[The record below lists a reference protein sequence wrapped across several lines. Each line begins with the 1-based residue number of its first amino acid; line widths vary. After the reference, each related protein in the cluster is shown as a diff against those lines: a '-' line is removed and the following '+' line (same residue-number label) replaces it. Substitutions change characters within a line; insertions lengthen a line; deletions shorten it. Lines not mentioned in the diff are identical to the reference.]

1 VGRQADPDQRAPAL
15 APGVVSSNDAA
26 VMCNYR
32 CMARPKNQAKRR
44 EQLVEATS
52 NAVLLHG
59 AAGMRLTDI
68 AAEAGLAP
76 SSVLYYYPDVRELYT
91 AVFTQGS
98 VQYCE
103 RREANVARELTPE
116 ARLFACIRSGVS
128 RPGTAENASR
138 LLYELAPIVLRNEA
152 AAAGYETLIARQ
164 AALYQSVLEE
174 CSASGEFTFLMPV
187 KELARSFVA
196 LEDGYGIDVLTGAIT
211 PDEEE
216 QLLIRYAKIMVQSS
230 H

>member
-1 VGRQADPDQRAPAL
+1 
-15 APGVVSSNDAA
+15 
-26 VMCNYR
+26 
-32 CMARPKNQAKRR
+32 MARPKNQSKRR
-44 EQLVEATS
+44 DQLVEATS

-59 AAGMRLTDI
+59 AAAMRLTDI

-91 AVFTQGS
+91 AVFTQGAI
-98 VQYCE
+98 QYCE
-103 RREANVARELTPE
+103 LRETSVADELTPE
-116 ARLFACIRSGVS
+116 ERLFACIRSGVP
-128 RPGTAENASR
+128 RPGAAADTSR

-164 AALYQSVLEE
+164 TALYESVLDACAASGRFTLLMPAAL
-174 CSASGEFTFLMPV
+174 
-187 KELARSFVA
+187 LARSFVA

-216 QLLIRYAKIMVQSS
+216 GFLLRYARIMVQSS
-230 H
+230 K

>member
-1 VGRQADPDQRAPAL
+1 
-15 APGVVSSNDAA
+15 
-26 VMCNYR
+26 
-32 CMARPKNQAKRR
+32 MARPKNQTKRR
-44 EQLVEATS
+44 DQLVEATS

-59 AAGMRLTDI
+59 ATAMRLTDI
-68 AAEAGLAP
+68 ATEAGLAP

-103 RREANVARELTPE
+103 RREAHVALELSPDG
-116 ARLFACIRSGVS
+116 RLAACIRSGVP
-128 RPGTAENASR
+128 RPGSAEETSR
-138 LLYELAPIVLRNEA
+138 LLYELAPIVLRNET

-164 AALYQSVLEE
+164 TALYERVLEE
-174 CSASGEFTFLMPV
+174 CAASGRFRLLMPV
-187 KELARSFVA
+187 KLLARSFVA

-216 QLLIRYAKIMVQSS
+216 DLLLRYAEIMIQP
-230 H
+230 HD